1 MQKQRSTVFI
11 PLAERSQQGGTVL
24 EIYAESHAFGS
35 IESDSKAR
43 EKDWDV
49 IAAPL
54 KSASLY
60 ADGLH
65 VVNAVRKFK
74 FKAPRWSVYQRLQ
87 HYAWLDKQ
95 RLFVGNTQFE
105 NCEGHSAQLGLALAL
120 LLNASNSPT
129 RYAIATGCLSNDKHA
144 DYDIA
149 IGAVASVP
157 QKLDL
162 LIAQRHTHSLPPLP
176 LYCFT
181 PTHYKKEGELYPVAD
196 LPQIQRLAALNIQ
209 VKPIAWLSE
218 AAQILQADT
227 ASAIKKY
234 RLLDIAALTW
244 CAVVITLVSY
254 FSWLYAAI
262 PVKLLPGKT
271 QAEPFMVCVSRDN
284 LQVSYTDLERD
295 GSTPLLP
302 LFAKENPEINIGL
315 GWKLVPQATLWSKHY
330 YVAFIHLGEH
340 TGFKLIHQYPDN
352 AKAIMAVSGEE
363 LKWYWPMNEIAPQAQ
378 NNVLLILLQRT
389 PIAAIALEQALTEH
403 FPDAKTDLDVLQ
415 ARDFLLPQFPGSYAF
430 SYQSIIRDQPCLSF

>member
-1 MQKQRSTVFI
+1 MHKQRSTIFI
-11 PLAERSQQGGTVL
+11 PLAERSQQGGKLL
-24 EIYAESHAFGS
+24 EIYAEAHNFGS
-35 IESDSKAR
+35 IETDRTAQ
-43 EKDWDV
+43 EKDWEV

-65 VVNAVRKFK
+65 VVNAIRKFK
-74 FKAPRWSVYQRLQ
+74 LKAPRWSIYQRLQ
-87 HYAWLDKQ
+87 HYAWLNKQ

-120 LLNASNSPT
+120 LLNASNSSI
-129 RYAIATGCLSNDKHA
+129 RYSIATGALSSDKHA
-144 DYDIA
+144 DYDVA

-162 LIAQRHTHSLPPLP
+162 IIQQRQSNSLPQQA

-181 PTHYKKEGELYPVAD
+181 PTHYIKDGELLPVAE
-196 LPQIQRLAALNIQ
+196 LAQIQHLAALDIQ

-218 AAQILQADT
+218 AAQLLQANR
-227 ASAIKKY
+227 ASSIKKY
-234 RLLDIAALTW
+234 QVLDAAALIL
-244 CAVVITLVSY
+244 CGLVVVLVAY
-254 FSWLYAAI
+254 FSWLQAAI
-262 PVKLLPGKT
+262 PIKLLPGKT
-271 QAEPFMVCVSRDN
+271 QAEPFLVCTNRDN
-284 LQVSYTDLERD
+284 TQVSYADLERD

-302 LFAKENPEINIGL
+302 LFAKENSEINVGL
-315 GWKLVPQATLWSKHY
+315 GWKLVPQATFWSKHY
-330 YVAFIHLGEH
+330 YVTFIHLGEH

-352 AKAIMAVSGEE
+352 AKAILAYPGEQ
-363 LKWYWPMNEIAPQAQ
+363 LNWYWPMNEVAPQAQ

-389 PIAAIALEQALTEH
+389 PIAAIDIEQALSEH
-403 FPDAKTDLDVLQ
+403 FPDAKTSLDVLQ

-430 SYQSIIRDQPCLSF
+430 SYQSIIRDKPCINF